1 MIGTEILD
9 DDGGVT
15 DGEAAYLDSRGS
27 ARSAGFPFGLAE
39 SGRGFLQAAKR
50 IS

>member
-1 MIGTEILD
+1 MIGTEIL

-15 DGEAAYLDSRGS
+15 DGEAAYWDSRGS
-27 ARSAGFPFGLAE
+27 ARSAGFHFGLAE
-39 SGRGFLQAAKR
+39 SDRGSLQAAKI